1 MGPSLAIE
9 VHGSEANR
17 SQSHPIGRPL
27 STEELHDDVEVAIEG
42 KVCHDEDSV
51 WILRQKATAELK
63 PGSNAYQT
71 KLTNNEKLQ
80 CHSR

>member
-42 KVCHDEDSV
+42 KVCHDEDEDV
-51 WILRQKATAELK
+51 GGGVVQHKLRVR
-63 PGSNAYQT
+63 P
-71 KLTNNEKLQ
+71 
-80 CHSR
+80 